1 MSDESQTYI
10 PQLKSLSLTL
20 NDVTKRNEIKKKIV
34 KTKNK
39 MCNTKIEIDYLTDY
53 WNKVKL
59 RNKL

>member
-20 NDVTKRNEIKKKIV
+20 NDVTKRNKIKKIV

-39 MCNTKIEIDYLTDY
+39 MCNTKIQIDYLTDFQ
-53 WNKVKL
+53 NKVKS